1 MTGAASGWNRFAGT
15 SRPVAAA
22 VLALLALLMLL
33 GMAGGVGHDHI
44 AVAKPTSAR
53 FDGLVGDHALYAR
66 IAGRVAAGE
75 SYYAAAAAEHRAGH
89 YPLRPFVTVRLP
101 TLAHIVA
108 ALGERNTMFVFLLI
122 GAAAIMA
129 WYRRLRTD
137 AGFPRHVAVGALFV
151 AANLTQLA
159 TREWLYIHET
169 AAGALLALALA
180 LYRPARPWATMAIVA
195 AALAIRETVLPVAM
209 LFGLFALIDRDWRAA
224 AGWLAVGLAFAGGI
238 AAHIAALAAV
248 TSPADAASQGWHGQG
263 GWIAYLSFVQASS
276 LLRFL
281 AGWVGALLV
290 PLALLGWAAWRS
302 RLGLAG
308 LLIQLFYAALLM
320 LFARPANFYWAMLVT
335 PTLFV
340 GLAFAPAA
348 LAGLV
353 RALLGPVRSI
363 GAAPASS

>member
-1 MTGAASGWNRFAGT
+1 MTAASPGWNRFAHV

-22 VLALLALLMLL
+22 VLVLLALLMLR
-33 GMAGGVGHDHI
+33 GIEGGVGREHLRI
-44 AVAKPTSAR
+44 AEPASAA

-66 IAGRVAAGE
+66 IAKRVAGGE
-75 SYYAAAAAEHRAGH
+75 SYYVAAATEHRRGH

-101 TLAHIVA
+101 TLAQIVA
-108 ALGERNTMFVFLLI
+108 ALGERNMMFALLLI
-122 GAAAIMA
+122 GGAAILA
-129 WYRRLRTD
+129 WYRRLRTETGLPPY
-137 AGFPRHVAVGALFV
+137 AAVGALFV

-159 TREWLYIHET
+159 AREWLYIHEV

-180 LYRPARPWATMAIVA
+180 LYRPARPWMTMAILA
-195 AALAIRETVLPVAM
+195 AALAIRETILPVAM
-209 LFGLFALIDRDWRAA
+209 LFGLFALFDRDWRAA
-224 AGWLAVGLAFAGGI
+224 AGWLAVGLLFAGGM

-263 GWIAYLSFVQASS
+263 GWVAYLSFVQASS
-276 LLRFL
+276 ALRFF

-302 RLGLAG
+302 RLGLAM
-308 LLIQLFYAALLM
+308 LLIQLFYAALLI

-353 RALLGPVRSI
+353 RALLRP
-363 GAAPASS
+363 APAAAQASA